1 MGYQGPIALAFGRSI
16 MSEIPPP
23 PNAKAL
29 LAKAGIRPKKDW
41 GQNFLKEQDIL
52 RFISESCRPR
62 ENERVVELGAGLGAL
77 TYYLAQDYSHVTAV
91 ERDRE
96 LFPIVKDYFQWA
108 ENLDWMEAD
117 AAKFDYEA
125 LSSETGQELVVI
137 GNLPYQISSRILVS
151 LADAT
156 NWVRRS
162 VVLIQKE
169 VAERIVAGPGSRT
182 YGLLSV
188 LIQRCF
194 DAHILRIVPPH
205 VFLPPPKVHS
215 AIIALER
222 KETRFSKAEDAQL
235 IAAARAAFSSRRK
248 TLRNSVAGGLGMKPA
263 QVESAITDS
272 GIDFR
277 RRAESL
283 ELAEFASLG
292 RALAEAGLLRLDESV
307 DS

>member
-1 MGYQGPIALAFGRSI
+1 
-16 MSEIPPP
+16 MSAIPPP

-29 LAKAGIRPKKDW
+29 LAAAGIRPKKEW

-52 RFISESCRPR
+52 RYISESCRPR

-77 TYYLAQDYSHVTAV
+77 TYYLVQDYPHVTAV
-91 ERDRE
+91 ERDRD
-96 LFPIVKDYFQWA
+96 LFPIAKKYFQWA
-108 ENLDWMEAD
+108 DNLQWIEAD
-117 AAKFDYEA
+117 AAKLNYEE
-125 LSSETGQELVVI
+125 LCGQTDQELVVI

-156 NWVRRS
+156 TWVRRS

-169 VAERIVAGPGSRT
+169 VAERIVAGPGSRV

-188 LIQRCF
+188 LIQRSF
-194 DAHILRIVPPH
+194 DAHILRVVPPE

-222 KETRFSKAEDAQL
+222 KETRFSKVEDAQL
-235 IAAARAAFSSRRK
+235 VAAARAAFSARRK
-248 TLRNSVAGGLGMKPA
+248 TLRNSVAGGLGVKPLE
-263 QVESAITDS
+263 VESVIADS
-272 GIDFR
+272 GIDPK

-283 ELAEFASLG
+283 ELAEFATLG
-292 RALAEAGLLRLDESV
+292 RALAEAGLLKLDESLQ
-307 DS
+307 S